1 MSPDERLDELKQAAK
16 DYIDK
21 EKKILNA
28 EHDFIDNILKKRG
41 ANKVDNANTNTASGI
56 FVSSLLDFL
65 GS

>member
-1 MSPDERLDELKQAAK
+1 MSPDERLDELKRAAK